1 MPWLLALLFLVGGA
15 QQTESPE
22 TIVARHW
29 AQYSGWV
36 SQRNVESLANLFG
49 DNARIMEP
57 GIDDIVGRPAI
68 RALMVTALAQRV
80 RTVDVRMMPREV
92 AGYDGV
98 IYDSG
103 NYVETKAP
111 RTTRQA
117 YDVYGRYS
125 ASGLSRPMAPGKSP
139 ASCAR
144 RGNNL
149 VVSRIDAVPE
159 VHKIA
164 LLERQ
169 RTSGPPVLS
178 TSSTLSAAS
187 IPTR

>member
-1 MPWLLALLFLVGGA
+1 MTAMPWLLALLFLVGGA

-29 AQYSGWV
+29 AQYSGLV

-49 DNARIMEP
+49 DDARLMEP
-57 GIDDIVGRPAI
+57 GIDDIIGRPAI
-68 RALMVTALAQRV
+68 RALMVTAFAQRV

-103 NYVETKAP
+103 NYVETKAAQDNP
-111 RTTRQA
+111 RQA

-125 ASGLSRPMAPGKSP
+125 AVWAQQADGTW
-139 ASCAR
+139 
-144 RGNNL
+144 
-149 VVSRIDAVPE
+149 
-159 VHKIA
+159 KIA
-164 LLERQ
+164 RIMRSPRKQ
-169 RTSGPPVLS
+169 PGR
-178 TSSTLSAAS
+178 
-187 IPTR
+187 